1 MEYLLTF
8 LYTAKTTITQTNVQM
23 LLEAANLFQIDLLK
37 TKCTEFMY
45 HQLDPCNCLGMKA
58 FADAHGLEKLGIA
71 AECMILEKFM
81 GKGVELV
88 VSRLLVTV
96 TYQLRYE

>member
-37 TKCTEFMY
+37 TK
-45 HQLDPCNCLGMKA
+45 LGCFVAKVSNFYTCGRELTDTSDWSSIVPDNDASLKNMKN
-58 FADAHGLEKLGIA
+58 LNPMSLIK
-71 AECMILEKFM
+71 K
-81 GKGVELV
+81 VENTLN
-88 VSRLLVTV
+88 
-96 TYQLRYE
+96 